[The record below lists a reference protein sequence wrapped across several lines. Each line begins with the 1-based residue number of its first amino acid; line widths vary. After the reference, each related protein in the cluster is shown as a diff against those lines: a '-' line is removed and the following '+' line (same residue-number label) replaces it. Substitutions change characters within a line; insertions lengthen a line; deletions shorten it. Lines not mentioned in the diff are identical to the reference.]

1 MSKKIKADSY
11 KTFCA
16 ACCVHE
22 GMSKENAEI
31 TAQVLCETDMFGTN
45 SHGAKNLY
53 GYVKK
58 QRAGGMDFRAEPEI
72 LREGPAY
79 ALLDAHQGMGMV
91 TGYRAMEL
99 AIRKAKETG
108 VALVAVKNSTH
119 FGAAGYYSNLAAK
132 AGMIGIALSNVDP
145 NMTVPGAR
153 GMILGN
159 NPLSYASP
167 TANGESIFLD
177 IAMSNVASLKVVQA
191 RKDGTQVPDTWIV
204 DKDGVPTTDPSH
216 YPEEGAMQPMAAHK
230 GYGLAVMVEL
240 LTGALT
246 GGGIGSTG
254 EIKSWCFDPEVP
266 NNVCHTFIAVDVA
279 QFCGTEKYLSR
290 SEDLAKAL
298 HETPKAKGKD
308 RVYLPGEMEWERH
321 RRWSQVV
328 ELPDAV
334 AESLDEMS
342 QDLGI
347 VIPWE

>member
-1 MSKKIKADSY
+1 MSRKISVKAY
-11 KTFCA
+11 KEFCA
-16 ACCVHE
+16 ACCEHE
-22 GMSKENAEI
+22 GMSPENAKI
-31 TAQVLCETDMFGTN
+31 TAEVLCETDVFGIN

-58 QRAGGMDFRAEPEI
+58 QRAGGMDFKAEPEV
-72 LREGPAY
+72 LKEGEAY
-79 ALLDAHQGMGMV
+79 AMLDAHQGMGMV
-91 TGYRAMEL
+91 TGYKAMEL
-99 AIRKAKETG
+99 AIEKAKKSG
-108 VALVAVKNSTH
+108 IALVTVKNSTH

-132 AGMIGIALSNVDP
+132 AGMVGITFSNVDP

-159 NPLSYASP
+159 NPFSYASP
-167 TANGESIFLD
+167 LENGESVFLD

-191 RKDGTQVPDTWIV
+191 RKDGVKVPDTWIV

-254 EIKSWCFDPEVP
+254 EIKSWCFEPEVP
-266 NNVCHTFIAVDVA
+266 NNVCHTFIAVDVEK
-279 QFCGTEKYLSR
+279 FCGKKRYLSR
-290 SEDLAKAL
+290 SNDLVKAL

-308 RVYLPGEMEWERH
+308 RVYLPGEIEWEKH
-321 RRWSQVV
+321 EKWSDVV

-334 AESLDEMS
+334 VESLTEMS
-342 QDLGI
+342 GDLGI
-347 VIPWE
+347 AIAWE